1 MQVINNNELFTQV
14 AAEES
19 SVVSGGN
26 LVDFAA
32 FSFLATTPASF
43 GGVAYVPQEFVVGMG
58 ILSQP

>member
-26 LVDFAA
+26 AIAGAIALGAILTATNGTLSLAQAIFVQAA
-32 FSFLATTPASF
+32 ALAA
-43 GGVAYVPQEFVVGMG
+43 
-58 ILSQP
+58 